1 MVSPCVPL
9 GSFLGQSIRTGVKI
23 TCIAISIIIISII
36 LFFFFF
42 FFVTLSTPTKITI
55 AFATSIAIHSAF
67 GQEQCP
73 WSSCPLFFL
82 TASA

>member
-9 GSFLGQSIRTGVKI
+9 GSFLGQSIRTGVKR
-23 TCIAISIIIISII
+23 TCIAISIIIIIII
-36 LFFFFF
+36 LFFFF
-42 FFVTLSTPTKITI
+42 FFVTLSTPTTITI

-67 GQEQCP
+67 GLEQCP
-73 WSSCPLFFL
+73 WSSCSLFIL

>member
-9 GSFLGQSIRTGVKI
+9 GSFLGQSIRTGVKR
-23 TCIAISIIIISII
+23 TCIAISIIIIII
-36 LFFFFF
+36 LFFFF

-67 GQEQCP
+67 GLEQCP

>member
-9 GSFLGQSIRTGVKI
+9 GSFLGQSIRTGVKR
-23 TCIAISIIIISII
+23 TCIAISIIII
-36 LFFFFF
+36 LFYFFFF
-42 FFVTLSTPTKITI
+42 TLSTTITIGI

-67 GQEQCP
+67 GLEQCP